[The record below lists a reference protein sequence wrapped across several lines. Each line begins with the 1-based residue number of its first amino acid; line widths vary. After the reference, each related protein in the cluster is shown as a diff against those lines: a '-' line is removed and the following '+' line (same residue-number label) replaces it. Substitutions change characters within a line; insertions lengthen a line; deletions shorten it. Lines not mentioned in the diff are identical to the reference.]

1 MKKLISLLVIFAA
14 IETFSL
20 PSFAVTVPEFV
31 ITSNNYAAGDRIVY
45 EETKDIE
52 VGSVLQLYAVTEF
65 GNEMGE
71 TPSENGWF
79 VKEVLSGGV
88 TWSTSDACVASVD
101 ENGKVLGV
109 SEGKAVITASLDPDA
124 VSYDVPVTENSFEIE
139 IRPYVF
145 RDVPADAY
153 FRDAVSWAV
162 ENKITSGTSE
172 TTFSPDDGCTR
183 GQVVTFLWRLA
194 GSPEPGVTENPF
206 SDVGESDYFFKAVL
220 WAVGGKITVGT
231 GNKTFSPGEVCT
243 RGQIVTFFYRSKGS
257 PAPSGPRNPFADV
270 KKDDYFFDA
279 VLWAAENEITLG
291 TTDASFA
298 PGDTCTRAQVVT
310 FMFRGVGV
318 HKAFEEWSGEGNVLS
333 SLKLKFRS
341 VDDIPLGLYLMD
353 KHTLDMIAEIQKED
367 GGRYRTEKEREE
379 SVFGAFRSSILGA
392 DRIAVPFLDGKELA
406 ADGEKNDNVG
416 IVLSGACERPWIVF
430 RCGGVTVLFTY
441 LDGGIAAEAKEN
453 GVPWLIERLD
463 PRALNVG
470 NVEEQR
476 ERFREEGYG
485 TLANVTAE
493 EREITFDGRTV
504 KALAIGHVSGGGE
517 PVTVVF
523 VISGNVLFE
532 ISGTVGDV
540 DAVIGRLTVGE
551 HELR

>member
-1 MKKLISLLVIFAA
+1 
-14 IETFSL
+14 
-20 PSFAVTVPEFV
+20 
-31 ITSNNYAAGDRIVY
+31 
-45 EETKDIE
+45 
-52 VGSVLQLYAVTEF
+52 
-65 GNEMGE
+65 
-71 TPSENGWF
+71 
-79 VKEVLSGGV
+79 
-88 TWSTSDACVASVD
+88 
-101 ENGKVLGV
+101 
-109 SEGKAVITASLDPDA
+109 
-124 VSYDVPVTENSFEIE
+124 
-139 IRPYVF
+139 
-145 RDVPADAY
+145 
-153 FRDAVSWAV
+153 
-162 ENKITSGTSE
+162 
-172 TTFSPDDGCTR
+172 
-183 GQVVTFLWRLA
+183 
-194 GSPEPGVTENPF
+194 
-206 SDVGESDYFFKAVL
+206 
-220 WAVGGKITVGT
+220 
-231 GNKTFSPGEVCT
+231 
-243 RGQIVTFFYRSKGS
+243 
-257 PAPSGPRNPFADV
+257 
-270 KKDDYFFDA
+270 
-279 VLWAAENEITLG
+279 
-291 TTDASFA
+291 
-298 PGDTCTRAQVVT
+298 
-310 FMFRGVGV
+310 
-318 HKAFEEWSGEGNVLS
+318 
-333 SLKLKFRS
+333 
-341 VDDIPLGLYLMD
+341 
-353 KHTLDMIAEIQKED
+353 MIAEIQKED

-430 RCGGVTVLFTY
+430 RCGGVAVLFTY

-476 ERFREEGYG
+476 ERFMEEGYG

-517 PVTVVF
+517 PVTAVF